1 MKNSSLVQ
9 VAVVLAALVSGP
21 ALARASEVSPSQ
33 EERSL
38 QIERFRDHV
47 AELQTTGIDSG
58 SRQFAESLSEQYKKV
73 RQIYRPIASLS
84 DQQVLDLFRAA
95 TTAIFYTNDAQYL
108 PDITSAFDQLHLRSQ
123 LTEKVRSDMR
133 SSLIRVRALDHLNR
147 LSGQGLLADASG
159 IAPIQQ
165 GVGVRQDLPL
175 LVRAGDAGDPMR
187 LENYIRPKG
196 LSVVVVY
203 GPHCA
208 PSRKALTAI
217 SGDRELATFF
227 QDRALWLMPV
237 DDDLHVKELGALAS
251 NGASSNVAVAYNRA
265 SWPQIESWTTPMFYF
280 FDDGSLVHVV
290 KGWQSDAQLEVIRQF
305 ILARID
311 AG

>member
-1 MKNSSLVQ
+1 MKNSSVLQ

-21 ALARASEVSPSQ
+21 ALTRASEVSPSQ

-47 AELQTTGIDSG
+47 AELHTTGIDSG
-58 SRQFAESLSEQYKKV
+58 SRQFAESVSQHYERV
-73 RQIYRPIASLS
+73 RQIQRPITSLS
-84 DQQVLDLFRAA
+84 DQQILDLFRAA
-95 TTAIFYTNDAQYL
+95 TTVIFYTNDARYL
-108 PDITSAFDQLHLRSQ
+108 PDITSAFEQLHRRSQ
-123 LTEKVRSDMR
+123 LSEKVQLDMR
-133 SSLIRVRALDHLNR
+133 SSLIRVRALDQLKR
-147 LSGQGLLADASG
+147 LSDQGLLEDASDV
-159 IAPIQQ
+159 AHIQQ
-165 GVGVRQDLPL
+165 GVGVRKDLPL

-187 LENYIRPKG
+187 LENYIWPKG

-217 SGDRELATFF
+217 SGDKELATFF

-237 DDDLHVKELGALAS
+237 DDDLHVQALGSLAK

-280 FDDGSLVHVV
+280 FDDGSLVRVV

-305 ILARID
+305 ILARTD
-311 AG
+311 VG

>member
-21 ALARASEVSPSQ
+21 ALARASEVSASH

-47 AELQTTGIDSG
+47 AELHTAGIDSG
-58 SRQFAESLSEQYKKV
+58 SRQFAESVSEHYKKV

-95 TTAIFYTNDAQYL
+95 TTVIFYTNDAQYL
-108 PDITSAFDQLHLRSQ
+108 PDITSAFEQLHHRSQ
-123 LTEKVRSDMR
+123 VSEKVRSDMR
-133 SSLIRVRALDHLNR
+133 SSLIRVRALDQLHG
-147 LSGQGLLADASG
+147 LSDQGLLADASDV
-159 IAPIQQ
+159 APVQQ
-165 GVGVRQDLPL
+165 GVGVRQDLPIL
-175 LVRAGDAGDPMR
+175 IRAGDAGDPMR
-187 LENYIRPKG
+187 LENYIWPMG

-208 PSRKALTAI
+208 PSRNALTAI
-217 SGDRELATFF
+217 SGDKELGSFF
-227 QDRALWLMPV
+227 QERALWLMPV
-237 DDDLHVKELGALAS
+237 DDDLHVQALGSLAK
-251 NGASSNVAVAYNRA
+251 NGASSNAAVAYNRA
-265 SWPQIESWTTPMFYF
+265 SWPQIESWTTPTLYF
-280 FDDGSLVHVV
+280 FEDGSLVHVV

-305 ILARID
+305 ILARMK